1 MKLRIEGNSI
11 RLRLRK
17 SEVQD
22 LAESGRVGG
31 ITWVPGG
38 SFKYVLELKGGISE
52 LDAQKTQ
59 EGIIVYMPEEDGK
72 AWVNNQRVGFDAQ
85 ITVGRGLILDL
96 LVEKDF
102 VCLDRDPALQKDQ
115 YPNPKAL

>member
-31 ITWVPGG
+31 LTWIPGG
-38 SFKYVLELKGGISE
+38 SFKYMLELKSGISE

-72 AWVNNQRVGFDAQ
+72 LWGNNDRVGFEAQ
-85 ITVGRGLILDL
+85 VTVGRGLKLDL

-102 VCLDRDPALQKDQ
+102 VCLDRDPALQQDQ
-115 YPNPKAL
+115 YPNPKSL